1 MSCRLWLFMCSRLS
15 ISSSGAWYHC
25 VTIHHIGHYN
35 HKTFHFQNWQ
45 LFSSPFCTT
54 EADCLSQ
61 SFIYFVIHHSVLKLF
76 FSCVSRSFWILLV
89 FQYMCSPS
97 LIEYRLQ
104 FSSLLFAIVP
114 ILWFINTVSYN
125 SKMNMTKWSCFC
137 WSLSSSLSLNYKVEA
152 FTKKPHK
159 IFTYY

>member
-15 ISSSGAWYHC
+15 ISRSGAYHC

-89 FQYMCSPS
+89 FQYMCSPEYDKMILLL
-97 LIEYRLQ
+97 LIPKQLIKFELQ
-104 FSSLLFAIVP
+104 SWSIYKKTPQNIYVLL
-114 ILWFINTVSYN
+114 INPKYTPGHRRKHN
-125 SKMNMTKWSCFC
+125 FPLDN
-137 WSLSSSLSLNYKVEA
+137 
-152 FTKKPHK
+152 
-159 IFTYY
+159 I